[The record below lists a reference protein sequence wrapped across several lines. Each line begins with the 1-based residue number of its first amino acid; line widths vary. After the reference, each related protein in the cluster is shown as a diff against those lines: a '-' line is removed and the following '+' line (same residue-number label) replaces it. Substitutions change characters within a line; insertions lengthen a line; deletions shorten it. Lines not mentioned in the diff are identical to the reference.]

1 MPASL
6 RLAERLGGN
15 KDLAS
20 LQRELDSLRAYRD
33 TLHDTMKGL
42 VEHSQARLKPAD
54 VPELVASLKCVAAA
68 LTNEHSAAV
77 QEFAYELEAARAEA
91 ARQQERADKAEA
103 RAQGNASAKDDAASV
118 VAQLL
123 RRAEEQRDTAL
134 RELNEQRVARR
145 AADRAAKA
153 FEAEAAALE
162 AALTRSA
169 ARSEQRTVEAVDKA
183 LALADAA
190 AGRAAHLEK
199 ACHALE
205 QAASEAHAA
214 TAAMH
219 AQCMRAEVS
228 SETEVAAEAALSA
241 AHEQAQKDR
250 RLAEQLRGQRDG
262 WQAEAARAAIERT
275 HLREEIKLLEQQLQL
290 LQQVEPPPPPPQQQ
304 QPREPG
310 PSRSRFARYVDS
322 LNECKASKEASPRDA
337 ARHAAAL
344 MDRGARDL
352 VRDLVLTAAG
362 GCTAPVSLRSPSRP
376 DSEVNGVMRS
386 ARERGGPLL
395 QSGPPRPR

>member
-91 ARQQERADKAEA
+91 ARQQERAEKAEA

-290 LQQVEPPPPPPQQQ
+290 LQQVEPPPPPQQQ

>member
-91 ARQQERADKAEA
+91 ARQQERAEKAEA

-214 TAAMH
+214 MH

-250 RLAEQLRGQRDG
+250 RLAEQRDG

-290 LQQVEPPPPPPQQQ
+290 LQQVEPPPPPQQQ

>member
-290 LQQVEPPPPPPQQQ
+290 LQQVEPPPPPQQQ

-344 MDRGARDL
+344 MDRDARDL

>member
-91 ARQQERADKAEA
+91 ARQQERAEKAEA

-219 AQCMRAEVS
+219 AQCMRAEVP

-290 LQQVEPPPPPPQQQ
+290 LQQVEPPPPPQQQ

>member
-290 LQQVEPPPPPPQQQ
+290 LQQVEPPPPPQQQ

>member
-91 ARQQERADKAEA
+91 ARQQERAEKAEA

-290 LQQVEPPPPPPQQQ
+290 LQQVEPPPPPQQQ

-344 MDRGARDL
+344 MDRDARDL

>member
-1 MPASL
+1 MPALL

-91 ARQQERADKAEA
+91 ARQQERAEKAEA

-162 AALTRSA
+162 AALMRSA
-169 ARSEQRTVEAVDKA
+169 ARSEQRQLEAVDEA

-190 AGRAAHLEK
+190 ASRAAHLEK

-290 LQQVEPPPPPPQQQ
+290 LQLIEPPPPPQQQ

-322 LNECKASKEASPRDA
+322 LNECKASEEASPRDA

>member
-91 ARQQERADKAEA
+91 ARQQERAEKAEA

-123 RRAEEQRDTAL
+123 RRAEEQRDIAL

-290 LQQVEPPPPPPQQQ
+290 LQQVEPPPPPQQQ

>member
-91 ARQQERADKAEA
+91 ARQQERAEKAEA

-228 SETEVAAEAALSA
+228 SVTEVAAEAALSA

-250 RLAEQLRGQRDG
+250 RLAEQRDG

-290 LQQVEPPPPPPQQQ
+290 LQQVEPPPPPQQQ
-304 QPREPG
+304 QPREPV
-310 PSRSRFARYVDS
+310 PSRNRFARYVDL

>member
-91 ARQQERADKAEA
+91 ARQQERAEKAEA

-219 AQCMRAEVS
+219 AQCMRAEVP

-290 LQQVEPPPPPPQQQ
+290 LQQVEPPPLPQQQ